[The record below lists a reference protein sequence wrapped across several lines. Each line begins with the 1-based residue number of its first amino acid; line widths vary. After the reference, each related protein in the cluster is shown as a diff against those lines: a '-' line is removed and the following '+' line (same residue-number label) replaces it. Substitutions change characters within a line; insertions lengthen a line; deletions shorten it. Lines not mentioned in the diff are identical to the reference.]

1 MGVGI
6 GGIRSHHVIRDVK
19 SGARLAYPLSKRD
32 AQAHARNFRHFIGLK
47 ANEVTTKTL
56 IKMDEAGELEQ
67 AAHLCGMTPETSM
80 PNRWPHNAVLE
91 RDVREEKECCRS
103 VHLQS
108 GLPYEFHTFSYP
120 YACLSMTFDRKA
132 LADESKTQ
140 WEMITKS
147 PFEGRRLCFGQLVF
161 FRKKSATRRTL
172 EPNMSPGLF
181 LGWRIDP
188 GLRYRGV
195 LWVLDY
201 QEYRTKKNA
210 LAIDVPQEELYVEPG
225 PPCFPIAFAR
235 DKALKEGRDS
245 SVSEFPEI
253 DLKELPFPP
262 EGGVASPSTPSG
274 PKGRGVYITLE
285 RIIRFKETPGCKGCA
300 GTSSKHTQECR
311 DRFAR
316 LVNAEKE
323 EELAS
328 KIEKAAVREH
338 GADSSAPPEEEEHD
352 EAISREVDDLFE
364 AEGISRRPL
373 GEASASA
380 LLAQQ
385 LKSMIVSGVATS
397 PHSSSSTPI
406 VELCSTHTPA
416 FGGKC
421 IPVCSA
427 PTTSQRKTNRDNRR
441 KRKADQKS
449 KVPGPKSTVFE
460 FACAV
465 DSQMGQTNEE
475 MNISHI
481 RLCREHINLCDEES
495 CVQLDYQIR
504 AAAES
509 APPHMW
515 GALPCTS
522 GSPWQYINSIR
533 GGERFKVHLNKMIL
547 TSKKLFK
554 SFVKRAEL
562 VLSLGGTVTFEWP
575 RHNSGWNRPDVRRF
589 FEQHPEFQSVEFD
602 GCMLGLKSK
611 DSRPI
616 KKPWKLMTT
625 DPRIKAAFQGYLC
638 RHQPHEH
645 DKCEGAETSRS
656 AFYPQQ
662 MTMLIAKTWFPER
675 FINRSPAMPCG
686 VVSQSSEHREK
697 EQELKHVSPLSGLE
711 TFAAELL
718 LTTLLGNCWTLT
730 PF

>member
-1 MGVGI
+1 MFL
-6 GGIRSHHVIRDVK
+6 SFP
-19 SGARLAYPLSKRD
+19 RL
-32 AQAHARNFRHFIGLK
+32 
-47 ANEVTTKTL
+47 
-56 IKMDEAGELEQ
+56 
-67 AAHLCGMTPETSM
+67 
-80 PNRWPHNAVLE
+80 
-91 RDVREEKECCRS
+91 
-103 VHLQS
+103 
-108 GLPYEFHTFSYP
+108 
-120 YACLSMTFDRKA
+120 
-132 LADESKTQ
+132 
-140 WEMITKS
+140 
-147 PFEGRRLCFGQLVF
+147 
-161 FRKKSATRRTL
+161 
-172 EPNMSPGLF
+172 
-181 LGWRIDP
+181 
-188 GLRYRGV
+188 
-195 LWVLDY
+195 
-201 QEYRTKKNA
+201 
-210 LAIDVPQEELYVEPG
+210 
-225 PPCFPIAFAR
+225 
-235 DKALKEGRDS
+235 
-245 SVSEFPEI
+245 
-253 DLKELPFPP
+253 
-262 EGGVASPSTPSG
+262 
-274 PKGRGVYITLE
+274 
-285 RIIRFKETPGCKGCA
+285 KETPGCKGCA
-300 GTSSKHTQECR
+300 GTSSKHTPECR

-328 KIEKAAVREH
+328 RVERAAVREH
-338 GADSSAPPEEEEHD
+338 GAASSAPPEEEEHD
-352 EAISREVDDLFE
+352 EAISREVDDLFGDE
-364 AEGISRRPL
+364 DSSHRPL
-373 GEASASA
+373 EEASASA
-380 LLAQQ
+380 LLAHQ
-385 LKSMIVSGVATS
+385 LKGMIVSGVATS
-397 PHSSSSTPI
+397 PHSSSCTPI

-427 PTTSQRKTNRDNRR
+427 PATTPQHKINKNNRR

-475 MNISHI
+475 MNINHI

-495 CVQLDYQIR
+495 CAQLDYQIR

-662 MTMLIAKTWFPER
+662 MTILIAKTWFPER

-686 VVSQSSEHREK
+686 VVSQPSEHREK

-711 TFAAELL
+711 TFAAELETDPTANNIVGQL
-718 LTTLLGNCWTLT
+718 LDVNTLLADSLKIQHPEPDSDINAMVTKLLSRSKGGRRPRARWNMGPQVCEGACRCALRGQEIGY
-730 PF
+730 